1 MHRRIRIA
9 RTTGL
14 LYLAMALVGGIGFL
28 LIRPQLHVPEDPAA
42 TLTRLVE
49 RDGLARLGIAFEL
62 ATVVVQA
69 LLALSFF
76 RLFRAVDTFAAGAL
90 AAFGMMNAS
99 AIMGSAA
106 LLASARQ
113 VALDSGLAPAG
124 DGAQIAQLL
133 YAISSNFWSV
143 GGLFFGLWL
152 LPMGW
157 LVLRSGWMPR
167 PLGWALLVGGVG
179 YVISSFA
186 TYLLPGATLLIDGLP
201 LLATV
206 GEFWILGYL
215 VVIGVRPAA
224 TDRAARGVD
233 AGLRHEPVSRSM
245 TSPLLG
251 VDTAADS

>member
-1 MHRRIRIA
+1 MHTRNRIA
-9 RTTGL
+9 RTTGM
-14 LYLAMALVGGIGFL
+14 LYLALALVGAVGFL
-28 LIRPQLHVPEDPAA
+28 LIRPQLHVPDDPVA

-49 RDGLARLGIAFEL
+49 RDGLARLGIALEL

-90 AAFGMMNAS
+90 AAFGMMNAA

-124 DGAQIAQLL
+124 GEAQIAQLL
-133 YAISSNFWSV
+133 HAVSANFWSV

-167 PLGWALLVGGVG
+167 PLGWVLLVGGVG
-179 YVISSFA
+179 YVLSSFV

-215 VVIGVRPAA
+215 IVIGVRPSA
-224 TDRAARGVD
+224 TDGTARG
-233 AGLRHEPVSRSM
+233 AGAGRRHEPVTGPL
-245 TSPLLG
+245 TSP
-251 VDTAADS
+251 